1 MSEQT
6 TPSAYDAEFFL
17 DPICPWC
24 WITSRWVTNV
34 QTERQLDVG
43 WRFIALKIV
52 NESKADDHSVR
63 HRAGHHAGLQL
74 LRVLHEVGE
83 REGND
88 AVGRLYTAFGTEWH
102 VHGRR
107 EEGLADV
114 AAFARECLNAAGLD
128 ESYAAHATDES
139 HDAALRVETD
149 EALSRTGG
157 DVGTPIITIGPGT
170 EAPRS
175 FFGPVMPKAPK
186 GDEAVALWNAVATLA
201 FSDVA
206 ELKRTQ
212 RGDIVFD

>member
-6 TPSAYDAEFFL
+6 TPSAHDAEFFL

-24 WITSRWVTNV
+24 WITSRWVVNV
-34 QTERQLDVG
+34 QSERHLDVG
-43 WRFIALKIV
+43 WRFIALKFV
-52 NESKADDHSVR
+52 NEAKDDEYAVR
-63 HRAGHHAGLQL
+63 HRPGHVAGLRM
-74 LRVLHEVGE
+74 LRILHEVGR

-88 AVGRLYTAFGTEWH
+88 AIGRLYTTIGTEWH
-102 VHGRR
+102 VHRRR

-128 ESYAAHATDES
+128 ESYAAHADDET
-139 HDAALRVETD
+139 HDAALRADTD

-170 EAPRS
+170 EAERS
-175 FFGPVMPKAPK
+175 FFGPVMPRAPK

-201 FSDVA
+201 VSDVA

-212 RGDIVFD
+212 RGDLVFD

>member
-43 WRFIALKIV
+43 WRFIALKFV
-52 NESKADDHSVR
+52 NESRSDEHSDR

-74 LRVLHEVGE
+74 LRILHEVGQ

-88 AVGRLYTAFGTEWH
+88 AVARLYTAFGTEWH
-102 VHGRR
+102 VHRR
-107 EEGLADV
+107 RDEGLADI
-114 AAFARECLNAAGLD
+114 AAFARECLNAANLD
-128 ESYAAHATDES
+128 EHFAAHADDES
-139 HDAALRVETD
+139 HDAALRADTE
-149 EALSRTGG
+149 EALWRTGG

-186 GDEAVALWNAVATLA
+186 GDEAVSLWNAVVTLA

-212 RGDIVFD
+212 RGELVFD

>member
-6 TPSAYDAEFFL
+6 PPSAHDAEFFL

-24 WITSRWVTNV
+24 WITSRWVVNV
-34 QTERQLDVG
+34 QSERHLDVG
-43 WRFIALKIV
+43 WRFIALKFV
-52 NESKADDHSVR
+52 NENKNDEYTAR
-63 HRAGHHAGLQL
+63 HRAGHQAGLRL
-74 LRVLHEVGE
+74 LRILHEVGG

-88 AVGRLYTAFGTEWH
+88 AVGRLYTALGTAWH

-107 EEGLADV
+107 DEALADI
-114 AAFARECLNAAGLD
+114 AAFATECLAAAGLD
-128 ESYAAHATDES
+128 ERYAAHADDES
-139 HDAALRVETD
+139 HDAPLRADTD
-149 EALSRTGG
+149 EALARTGG
-157 DVGTPIITIGPGT
+157 DVGTPIITVGPGT

-206 ELKRTQ
+206 ELKRTR
-212 RGDIVFD
+212 RGELAFD

>member
-52 NESKADDHSVR
+52 NESKADDYSVR

-83 REGND
+83 REGNN

-107 EEGLADV
+107 EEGLADI

-128 ESYAAHATDES
+128 ESYAAHAADES
-139 HDAALRVETD
+139 HDAALRVETE

>member
-52 NESKADDHSVR
+52 NESKADDYSVR
-63 HRAGHHAGLQL
+63 HRAGHQAGLQL

-88 AVGRLYTAFGTEWH
+88 AVGRLYTAVGTEWH

-107 EEGLADV
+107 EEGPADI

-139 HDAALRVETD
+139 HDAALRVETE

-212 RGDIVFD
+212 RGEIVFD

>member
-43 WRFIALKIV
+43 WRFIALKFV
-52 NESKADDHSVR
+52 NENKNDEHSVR
-63 HRAGHHAGLQL
+63 HRPGHQAGLQL
-74 LRVLHEVGE
+74 LRILDAVGE

-107 EEGLADV
+107 EEGIADI
-114 AAFARECLNAAGLD
+114 AAFARECLDSAGLD
-128 ESYAAHATDES
+128 ESYAAHADDES
-139 HDAALRVETD
+139 HDAALRADTE
-149 EALSRTGG
+149 EALARTGG
-157 DVGTPIITIGPGT
+157 DVGTPIITIGAGT

-186 GDEAVALWNAVATLA
+186 GDEAVSLWNAVATIA

-212 RGDIVFD
+212 RGELAFD

>member
-24 WITSRWVTNV
+24 WVTSRWVTNV
-34 QTERQLDVG
+34 QTERQLDVA
-43 WRFIALKIV
+43 WRFIALEIV
-52 NESKADDHSVR
+52 NENKGEEYSAR
-63 HRAGHHAGLQL
+63 HRDGHHAGLQM
-74 LRVLHEVGE
+74 LRVLHEVGQ

-88 AVGRLYTAFGTEWH
+88 AVARLYTALGTEWH

-107 EEGLADV
+107 KEGLADI
-114 AAFARECLNAAGLD
+114 AAFVRDCLNAAGLD
-128 ESYAAHATDES
+128 EGYAAHVDDES
-139 HDAALRVETD
+139 HDAGLRAETE
-149 EALSRTGG
+149 EALARTGG
-157 DVGTPIITIGPGT
+157 DVGTPTITIGPGT
-170 EAPRS
+170 EVPRS

-212 RGDIVFD
+212 RGELVFD

>member
-1 MSEQT
+1 
-6 TPSAYDAEFFL
+6 
-17 DPICPWC
+17 
-24 WITSRWVTNV
+24 
-34 QTERQLDVG
+34 

-52 NESKADDHSVR
+52 NESKDDEYSAR

-74 LRVLHEVGE
+74 LRVLDEVGE
-83 REGND
+83 REGNG

-107 EEGLADV
+107 EDGLADT
-114 AAFARECLNAAGLD
+114 AAFAWECINAAGLD
-128 ESYAAHATDES
+128 ESYAAHADDES
-139 HDAALRVETD
+139 HDSALRAETE

-212 RGDIVFD
+212 RGDLVFD

>member
-52 NESKADDHSVR
+52 NESKADDYSVR

-83 REGND
+83 REGNN

-107 EEGLADV
+107 EEGLADI

-128 ESYAAHATDES
+128 ESYAAHAADES
-139 HDAALRVETD
+139 HDAALRVETE

-212 RGDIVFD
+212 RGEIVFD

>member
-52 NESKADDHSVR
+52 NESKADDQSVR

-83 REGND
+83 REGNN

-107 EEGLADV
+107 EEGLADI

-128 ESYAAHATDES
+128 ESYAAHAADES
-139 HDAALRVETD
+139 HDAALRVETE

-212 RGDIVFD
+212 RGEIVFD

>member
-6 TPSAYDAEFFL
+6 TPNAYDAEFFL

-139 HDAALRVETD
+139 HDAALRVETE